1 MPAFRIRVTSEVIS
15 KGKAAAS
22 CDRWFWFWFTFGP
35 AIGVIGEAEAKDG
48 LIVSGGGP

>member
-15 KGKAAAS
+15 KGKAAANL
-22 CDRWFWFWFTFGP
+22 DRWFWFTFGP

-48 LIVSGGGP
+48 LSVSGGGP